1 MDTDF
6 QIQSLKSQIESMKL
20 QIGNIEIQNKSMMM
34 SNLIGEQLFNLSIQL
49 FNTGIQAFNIG
60 KKIYK
65 NANKELFYKQLGEIS
80 NQINSIIKENENEIQ
95 QKILSQQIIMNQQ
108 FQSNQFMT
116 KNIIF
121 NNATTGVQTNIKAP
135 LNRTMQELFKQYVS
149 EVYGITKK
157 KITFFYDSN
166 KLSRDDQRKI
176 GDIFCS
182 IESPNIIV
190 IESGYMPKEDS
201 L

>member
-49 FNTGIQAFNIG
+49 FNVGIQAFKIG
-60 KKIYK
+60 KNIYK
-65 NANKELFYKQLGEIS
+65 NANKELFYKQLGGIS

-121 NNATTGVQTNIKAP
+121 NNTTIGVQTNIRTP
-135 LNRTMQELFKQYVS
+135 VNRTMQELFKQYVS

-157 KITFFYDSN
+157 KITYFYDCN
-166 KLSRDDQRKI
+166 KISRDDQRKI
-176 GDIFCS
+176 GDIFSS
-182 IESPNIIV
+182 IESPTIIV
-190 IESGYMPKEDS
+190 IESGFMPK
-201 L
+201 